1 MTSELSRE
9 NKMGTKPVFGL
20 IVSMSLPM
28 MASMLVQALY
38 NVVDTYF
45 VSMLSNDA
53 LTAVSD
59 AFAAQNLMIGIA
71 TGTGVGI
78 NALLSRS
85 LGEHEYKK
93 ANRVAGNGILLACF
107 GCLLS
112 VLFGLFLVPS
122 YFKMISDITKIQEL
136 GVTYLRICCV
146 GSLGIFIEVTFE
158 RLMQS
163 TGKTIY
169 TMFTQGLGAIVNII
183 LDPCLIF
190 GLGPFPE
197 MGIAGAAVAT
207 VIGQFASAALAVIL
221 HFTKNREIKITS
233 DSMKPDKGLIWGIY
247 SVGIPSIIMVAIG
260 SVMNFAINI
269 VLKSIDPSE
278 IANSVFGIYYKL
290 QSFVFMPVFGLNNGL
305 IPIVA
310 YNFGAKKKDR
320 MIKAIKYATF
330 IALAIM
336 AVGLMVFQ
344 LIPKELLNIF
354 AHDAEKEQTLLSVG
368 VPALR
373 TISLCFVFAGVCIV
387 LGAVFQALGKGHLSM
402 YVSIARQLVVLVPVA
417 YLLSL
422 TGKVS
427 AVWFSFPIAEIMS
440 LAVTIYFFV
449 RLYKSVI
456 QKLPDKGAEK

>member
-1 MTSELSRE
+1 
-9 NKMGTKPVFGL
+9 
-20 IVSMSLPM
+20 
-28 MASMLVQALY
+28 
-38 NVVDTYF
+38 
-45 VSMLSNDA
+45 
-53 LTAVSD
+53 
-59 AFAAQNLMIGIA
+59 
-71 TGTGVGI
+71 
-78 NALLSRS
+78 
-85 LGEHEYKK
+85 
-93 ANRVAGNGILLACF
+93 
-107 GCLLS
+107 
-112 VLFGLFLVPS
+112 
-122 YFKMISDITKIQEL
+122 
-136 GVTYLRICCV
+136 
-146 GSLGIFIEVTFE
+146 
-158 RLMQS
+158 
-163 TGKTIY
+163 
-169 TMFTQGLGAIVNII
+169 
-183 LDPCLIF
+183 
-190 GLGPFPE
+190 
-197 MGIAGAAVAT
+197 
-207 VIGQFASAALAVIL
+207 
-221 HFTKNREIKITS
+221 
-233 DSMKPDKGLIWGIY
+233 MKPDKGLIWGIY

-427 AVWFSFPIAEIMS
+427 AVWFSFPIAETMS

>member
-1 MTSELSRE
+1 MTSDLTKE
-9 NKMGTKPVFGL
+9 NKMGVKPVFGL
-20 IVSMSLPM
+20 ILSMSLPM

-45 VSMLSNDA
+45 VSKLSNDA

-93 ANRVAGNGILLACF
+93 ANNVAGNGILLAFF
-107 GCLLS
+107 GFFISLM
-112 VLFGLFLVPS
+112 FGIFLTPA
-122 YFKMISDITKIQEL
+122 YFNMISDIDEIRSM

-169 TMFTQGLGAIVNII
+169 TMFTQGLGAVVNII

-190 GLGPFPE
+190 GYGPFPK

-221 HFTKNREIKITS
+221 HFAKNREIDLS
-233 DSMKPDKGLIWGIY
+233 GDSMKPDKKLIGGIY
-247 SVGIPSIIMVAIG
+247 AVGVPSIVMVAIG
-260 SVMNFAINI
+260 SVMNFAINL

-278 IANSVFGIYYKL
+278 ISNSVFGIYYKL

-310 YNFGAKKKDR
+310 FNYGAKKKDR
-320 MIKAIKYATF
+320 MIKAVKYASL
-330 IALAIM
+330 IALVIM
-336 AVGLMVFQ
+336 AVGLMAFQ
-344 LIPKELLNIF
+344 IFPKELLNIF
-354 AHDAEKEQTLLSVG
+354 AHDENKQATLLDVG

-387 LGAVFQALGKGHLSM
+387 LGAVFQALGKGQLSM
-402 YVSIARQLVVLVPVA
+402 YVSFARQLVVLVPVA
-417 YLLSL
+417 YLLSK

-427 AVWFSFPIAEIMS
+427 AVWFAFPIAEIIS
-440 LAVTIYFFV
+440 LAVTVFFFV
-449 RLYKSVI
+449 RLYNSTIKNISQEV
-456 QKLPDKGAEK
+456 